1 MDMVDFVNDV
11 DRIDDGAG
19 AMEMAS
25 VRSSKF
31 LCPAKR
37 GKCVRHR
44 IAAAIAFCCIVLG
57 ESVYLSII

>member
-1 MDMVDFVNDV
+1 MVDFVNDV

-37 GKCVRHR
+37 GN
-44 IAAAIAFCCIVLG
+44 A
-57 ESVYLSII
+57 